1 MSGKGDTTD
10 SGDDGNKYDADFDAG
25 VKADEDEDPK
35 TFIQQLTGKLSQ
47 SLRKYNDSLP
57 KPDSDLCKY
66 VAGMINKQASKGLS
80 EKDVT
85 EILSKVKIGND
96 DEDADDTKDDI
107 DALEDDGND
116 SMKDAD
122 DGKNGAEGTKD
133 DDMATESISHKE
145 KIDEIYND
153 IINSGNGKKIVDKPI
168 KEIGFRKKPFTS
180 PTFK

>member
-1 MSGKGDTTD
+1 MSGKGDITD
-10 SGDDGNKYDADFDAG
+10 NGDDGNKYDADFDAG

-35 TFIQQLTGKLSQ
+35 TYIQQLTGKLSQ

-96 DEDADDTKDDI
+96 NE
-107 DALEDDGND
+107 
-116 SMKDAD
+116 DAD
-122 DGKNGAEGTKD
+122 DGKNRAKDAKD
-133 DDMATESISHKE
+133 DDMATEAVSHKE

-153 IINSGNGKKIVDKPI
+153 IINSGNDKKIMDKPI

>member
-1 MSGKGDTTD
+1 MSGKGDITD
-10 SGDDGNKYDADFDAG
+10 NGDDGNKYDADFDAG

-35 TFIQQLTGKLSQ
+35 TYIQQLTGKLSQ

-96 DEDADDTKDDI
+96 DEDADDEKDDI
-107 DALEDDGND
+107 DTLEDNGND
-116 SMKDAD
+116 GLKNAD
-122 DGKNGAEGTKD
+122 DGKNRAKDAKD
-133 DDMATESISHKE
+133 DDMATEAVSHKE

-153 IINSGNGKKIVDKPI
+153 IINSGNDKKIMDKPI